1 MELKLKELL
10 NTNKEQI
17 VLCNSMG
24 NTPSAVY
31 NTLANAK
38 KDSISLIINK
48 LKEEYGNLEVE
59 LITQRDA
66 WSDDDYNIDD
76 VYIMVTK
83 DKRSMIVIEGE
94 DKTGYRE

>member
-1 MELKLKELL
+1 MKVDELIEKL
-10 NTNKEQI
+10 
-17 VLCNSMG
+17 
-24 NTPSAVY
+24 
-31 NTLANAK
+31 
-38 KDSISLIINK
+38 NK

-66 WSDDDYNIDD
+66 WSDEDYNIDD

-83 DKRSMIVIEGE
+83 DKRNMIVIEGE

>member
-1 MELKLKELL
+1 MKVDDLIEKL
-10 NTNKEQI
+10 
-17 VLCNSMG
+17 
-24 NTPSAVY
+24 
-31 NTLANAK
+31 
-38 KDSISLIINK
+38 NK

-66 WSDDDYNIDD
+66 WSDEDYNIDD

>member
-1 MELKLKELL
+1 MIIEKNFDMKIKIDTDIVSKYLNELPNILDSAKEVDDLIEKL
-10 NTNKEQI
+10 
-17 VLCNSMG
+17 
-24 NTPSAVY
+24 
-31 NTLANAK
+31 
-38 KDSISLIINK
+38 NK

-66 WSDDDYNIDD
+66 WSDEDYNIDD

>member
-1 MELKLKELL
+1 MKVDELIEKL
-10 NTNKEQI
+10 
-17 VLCNSMG
+17 
-24 NTPSAVY
+24 
-31 NTLANAK
+31 
-38 KDSISLIINK
+38 NK

-66 WSDDDYNIDD
+66 WSDEDYNIDD

>member
-1 MELKLKELL
+1 MKVDELIEKL
-10 NTNKEQI
+10 
-17 VLCNSMG
+17 
-24 NTPSAVY
+24 
-31 NTLANAK
+31 
-38 KDSISLIINK
+38 NK